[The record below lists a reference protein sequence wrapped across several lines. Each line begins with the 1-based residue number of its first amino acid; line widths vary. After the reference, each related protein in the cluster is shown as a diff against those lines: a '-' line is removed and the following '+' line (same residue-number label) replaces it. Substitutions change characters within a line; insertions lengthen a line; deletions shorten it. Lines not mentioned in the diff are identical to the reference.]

1 MHIKLKA
8 FGIARDILGG
18 GEVDFQWEGRADV
31 TTLQKALL
39 VQYPRFQNVA
49 SIKIAVNEAY
59 GLPDQL
65 IGPEDEIV
73 VIPPVSGG

>member
-1 MHIKLKA
+1 M
-8 FGIARDILGG
+8 
-18 GEVDFQWEGRADV
+18 GRADV

-73 VIPPVSGG
+73 VVPPVSGG